1 MDDSPRHDF
10 EGKNPDTKGH
20 IFDSIDIKVHKQ
32 AKLIREIAIR
42 IVFIFPV
49 GVTARGRQEDSGM
62 LGVCYALI
70 WLVCLFCEHLLSC
83 VLFGM

>member
-20 IFDSIDIKVHKQ
+20 IFDFIDIKGHQQ

-42 IVFIFPV
+42 IVIIFPGGGDCQGALGRLWDAWSVLCIDLV
-49 GVTARGRQEDSGM
+49 GV
-62 LGVCYALI
+62 
-70 WLVCLFCEHLLSC
+70 LVL
-83 VLFGM
+83 